1 MDQVGGLLPYD
12 LLFPQWHA
20 LSVREVLFGIL
31 VIESVFMKKRALKIL
46 GDCGRSFH
54 FGHDWW
60 RSSITTISG
69 IGCPSDGLL
78 QPQLGQNC
86 NESSTDPVFA
96 GSADL
101 FLLEL
106 LPPARC
112 GTSALHLQTRCLL
125 PGTSLT
131 WGNGYSTLAS
141 YFRFRLGLGQMG
153 GVSRSEGVYKKPK
166 NKYSWLEIRI

>member
-1 MDQVGGLLPYD
+1 MSSWKKSLENSWRLWQK
-12 LLFPQWHA
+12 FPFWTRLEKA
-20 LSVREVLFGIL
+20 
-31 VIESVFMKKRALKIL
+31 M
-46 GDCGRSFH
+46 
-54 FGHDWW
+54 W
-60 RSSITTISG
+60 RSSITTISR

-86 NESSTDPVFA
+86 NESGTDPVFA
-96 GSADL
+96 GSPDL

-112 GTSALHLQTRCLL
+112 GASGLHLQTRCLL

-153 GVSRSEGVYKKPK
+153 GVSRSEGVYKKPN
-166 NKYSWLEIRI
+166 NKYGWLEIRTQ